1 MVVDLKETTVKSIGN
16 AKSMQVQSAHVSAD
30 LYNKIINTKATMRHS
45 TTSVRYLL
53 TFPISNVS

>member
-30 LYNKIINTKATMRHS
+30 LYSKYQSDNEA
-45 TTSVRYLL
+45 
-53 TFPISNVS
+53 